1 MGVGEA
7 SLAVVLDVGHVAV
20 VTVHDVSDGLAA
32 AVGEVYAVHALGV
45 VTVAAFPVV
54 EVVAGGG
61 VPDSPLEVVLG
72 PGELVRLEGLEGVTL
87 KDKEDSCE
95 SVVTKLPMVSA
106 TLAVQAAC
114 RLAAL
119 TGQGNA
125 APAPLTAPAGAA
137 ACSIA
142 ARTAWNHCRLN

>member
-1 MGVGEA
+1 MGVGVA
-7 SLAVVLDVGHVAV
+7 SHAVVLDVGHVAV

-87 KDKEDSCE
+87 QDKEDSCE
-95 SVVTKLPMVSA
+95 SVMSPNCQWFQPHWQCK
-106 TLAVQAAC
+106 Q
-114 RLAAL
+114 RAAL
-119 TGQGNA
+119 LHSLAREMQRLHRSQQRQQQQHAAFQQGQHGTTA
-125 APAPLTAPAGAA
+125 A
-137 ACSIA
+137 
-142 ARTAWNHCRLN
+142 